1 MIEQRLDTIQKS
13 RKAQLVDFS
22 ATGRLLGDTIVDSE
36 FLTRSLRSI
45 GDQSCTERTA
55 KDPMKPYVSKQFW
68 KYYEEA
74 DRMFDMF
81 TMIDFYGRKRRC
93 LELGHPLTKEDDK
106 WYRDQRHRLLKRITE
121 LKRTGELDPKAW
133 EEIAQLKKQLT

>member
-1 MIEQRLDTIQKS
+1 
-13 RKAQLVDFS
+13 
-22 ATGRLLGDTIVDSE
+22 
-36 FLTRSLRSI
+36 
-45 GDQSCTERTA
+45 
-55 KDPMKPYVSKQFW
+55 
-68 KYYEEA
+68 
-74 DRMFDMF
+74 MFDMF